1 MIYRTKPSVKE
12 GTWYTVAGSL
22 THNDEAIDIKR
33 QYISPNDQ
41 DHFAIYI
48 NGKRQRKTYF
58 GETAHFDVARAYNDL
73 VPWQYYVDG
82 MSL

>member
-1 MIYRTKPSVKE
+1 MKVYKKPSVTE
-12 GTWYTVAGSL
+12 GKWYTVAGTFTKL
-22 THNDEAIDIKR
+22 GEDIDIKV
-33 QYISPNDQ
+33 QFLDDTYQ

-58 GETAHFDVARAYNDL
+58 GEMAHFDVARAYNDL
-73 VPWQYYVDG
+73 VPWQNTVDG